1 MNARK
6 SDGFPQVNDPP
17 APPVEM
23 MYLMPALAQALTFA
37 LMKAETWYEPQ
48 ASDVHDPPAKAHVT
62 VVIPVPASADIDRH
76 VLVVLLVPPQAM
88 LDLAM
93 EHHQTLV
100 REVAFQ

>member
-62 VVIPVPASADIDRH
+62 VVIPVPASADSRFVCDPVID
-76 VLVVLLVPPQAM
+76 VLM
-88 LDLAM
+88 
-93 EHHQTLV
+93 
-100 REVAFQ
+100 AFVFAS